1 MCSLENW
8 ILCQGENSILRLENM
23 LIHPISITHVQKD
36 PGNFSK
42 ITAPYWGEEQQRRG
56 WEAKSAHKILEQP
69 LIDIKLTNPINFS
82 ISKYLVST
90 ECVFYRVWSLEILDK
105 ILIHDQDLFW
115 SVEEVLM
122 IRLIQDDQHLTTS
135 DSHHS
140 EGLFLREFLWVKD
153 LISIYCFSG
162 NQK

>member
-1 MCSLENW
+1 MIVSAW
-8 ILCQGENSILRLENM
+8 AIENM